1 MHDDKSYNITYR
13 RIAAD
18 TDYLYN
24 LFFILFSY
32 EELKDRVSTDDR
44 QYKLVY
50 AISGEIPGPN
60 IVVFEDQI
68 VSYYLQFSL
77 QLENMCTVM
86 CIYYEYQIYLLIC

>member
-18 TDYLYN
+18 TDYLYD

-32 EELKDRVSTDDR
+32 EKLKDRVSTGDG

-60 IVVFEDQI
+60 IVV
-68 VSYYLQFSL
+68 LKTKL
-77 QLENMCTVM
+77 
-86 CIYYEYQIYLLIC
+86 